1 MHLTTLRL
9 FLFLFV
15 AMLCQASQCR
25 KVQQPDDCLNPN
37 PTRTDCPDLYAPVC
51 GCDGKTYTN
60 DCQARNAG
68 VKSWT
73 PGKCED

>member
-1 MHLTTLRL
+1 MRKAVLHRS
-9 FLFLFV
+9 FFLFV
-15 AMLCQASQCR
+15 AILSLASQCR
-25 KVQQPDDCLNPN
+25 KVQQPDECLVPN
-37 PTRTDCPDLYAPVC
+37 PEKTDCPDLYDPVC

-73 PGKCED
+73 PGKCQD